1 MMKKKFVVDKISEKV
16 EKNNNIVNIEISKFV
31 AFRKW

>member
-31 AFRKW
+31 AFRKR